1 MITHVVCWKVVE
13 EADGRTRPEIL
24 QKMKEDLEALA
35 GTIPELESI
44 SVGINAKEAEAASD
58 VVLLS
63 TFADW
68 DALERYQ
75 VHPAHQEVV
84 AFVKT
89 VVTERRVVDFES

>member
-44 SVGINAKEAEAASD
+44 SVGINAKEAEVASD